1 MLEIKTNS
9 YNGKSDIEL
18 KMEGSVED
26 VMQELS
32 GVTAAL
38 LESISD
44 KFQIST
50 SELLLNFTYMVI
62 NKFE

>member
-9 YNGKSDIEL
+9 YNGKSDIEI
-18 KMEGSVED
+18 KMEGRVED
-26 VMQELS
+26 VMHELS

-44 KFQIST
+44 KLPIST
-50 SELLLNFTYMVI
+50 SELLLQFTSMVI

>member
-9 YNGKSDIEL
+9 YNGKSDIEI
-18 KMEGSVED
+18 KMEGRVEE

-32 GVTAAL
+32 GVTAAV
-38 LESISD
+38 LESISN
-44 KFQIST
+44 KLPIST
-50 SELLLNFTYMVI
+50 SELLLQFTSMVI

>member
-18 KMEGSVED
+18 KTEGSVED
-26 VMQELS
+26 VMHELS

-62 NKFE
+62 DKFE

>member
-9 YNGKSDIEL
+9 YNGKSDIEI
-18 KMEGSVED
+18 KMEGRVED
-26 VMQELS
+26 VMHELS
-32 GVTAAL
+32 GVTAAV

-44 KFQIST
+44 KLPIST
-50 SELLLNFTYMVI
+50 SELLLQFTSMVI